1 MGSNSYYIKSIVKST
16 VTSCITIVI
25 TRSKSNHIRFVV
37 TTVVRRDNR
46 VIVTRVGNN
55 LSTNNYIVVN
65 MGIKKTTTNF
75 VYSKK
80 LDIVLIWST
89 S

>member
-37 TTVVRRDNR
+37 TTVVRHDNR
-46 VIVTRVGNN
+46 VVVTRVGNN

-80 LDIVLIWST
+80 LDIVLI
-89 S
+89 